1 MNMNINMNP
10 ALKEKILIWFVIV
23 FAVFFLFYWTHM
35 FFASREDEYTQRQK
49 SYTEQINKTA
59 ELIAEISS
67 GANSTK
73 KVDTGLLSFIQN
85 TAARAGIAGR
95 ILDLKPVS
103 GSSGAEVVTLRIQ
116 ALNLNELNSFLDL
129 VEGYQN
135 LTIKNFALKKRF
147 DDPTL
152 ADINLELVK
161 NK

>member
-1 MNMNINMNP
+1 MNIKLDQ
-10 ALKEKILIWFVIV
+10 ALKEKVLIWFVAF

-35 FFASREDEYTQRQK
+35 FFASRENSYVQRQK
-49 SYTEQINKTA
+49 SYTEQINKAA
-59 ELIAEISS
+59 ELISEISS

-73 KVDTGLLSFIQN
+73 RVDSGLLSFIQN

-103 GSSGAEVVTLRIQ
+103 NASGAEVVSLRIQ
-116 ALNLNELNSFLDL
+116 ALNLNELNSFLGL

-161 NK
+161 NR